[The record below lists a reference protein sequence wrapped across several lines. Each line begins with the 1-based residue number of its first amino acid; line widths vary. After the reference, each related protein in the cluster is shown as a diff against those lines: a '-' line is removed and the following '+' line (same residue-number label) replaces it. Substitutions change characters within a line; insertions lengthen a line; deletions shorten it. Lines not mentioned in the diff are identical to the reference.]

1 MNVFVLSDSHL
12 EFPPL
17 ESLPDADIFI
27 HAGDWT
33 KLGYRH
39 SKAEFA
45 LFENFLSATREKY
58 PVVLALHGNHDLGF
72 SNYLWTKWGVTPIDG
87 LTYQHSSGLTIH
99 GVALT
104 PAYDRPEMLMSWQFM
119 TIDHAEEAAAWD
131 FEAVDIVVSHG
142 PPFGYLDMTHTG
154 KRAGSREAVAYIRE
168 KQPKYFIC
176 GHIHEAAGTAMLR
189 QTQIINTA
197 QRWQL
202 LEL

>member
-1 MNVFVLSDSHL
+1 MNVLITSDSHL
-12 EFPPL
+12 EYPYL
-17 ESLPDADIFI
+17 ETLPEADIFI

-33 KLGYRH
+33 NLGYRH

-45 LFENFLSATREKY
+45 LFEKFLSEAREKY

-87 LTYQHSSGLTIH
+87 ITYQHSSGLTIH

-104 PAYDRPEMLMSWQFM
+104 PAYDKPEMLLEWQFM
-119 TIDHAEEAAAWD
+119 TIDEAEEEAAWD

-142 PPFGYLDMTHTG
+142 PPFGYLDLTHSG
-154 KRAGSREAVAYIRE
+154 KRIGSREAVSYIRQ
-168 KQPKYFIC
+168 KQPKLFIC
-176 GHIHEAAGTAMLR
+176 GHIHEAAGEAVLR
-189 QTQIINTA
+189 ETRIINTA
-197 QRWQL
+197 GRWQL